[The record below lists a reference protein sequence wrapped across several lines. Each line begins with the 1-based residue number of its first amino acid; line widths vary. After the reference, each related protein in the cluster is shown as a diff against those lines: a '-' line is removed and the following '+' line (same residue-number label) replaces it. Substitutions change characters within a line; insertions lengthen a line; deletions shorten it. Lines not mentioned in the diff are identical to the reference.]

1 MNEDNVYSI
10 VREIYAT
17 FGKSAPART
26 SDIVSAVARRTADI
40 PDRVSQY
47 IIDRVTDRPTMPA
60 NLSQAMR
67 EAWNAYCLAHPTAR
81 SERNTCRYCYGNGGW
96 VYFKSDSDGRIWQY
110 WSFCPHCQPENESV
124 RKTPR
129 MLMDEGTLVVPSDY
143 PGGVARF
150 RMDHLI
156 DEPAPVNEYAQRSIE
171 AIRARFAGNRIQPGY
186 CE

>member
-1 MNEDNVYSI
+1 MNEENVYNL

-17 FGKSAPART
+17 FGKTAPARG
-26 SDIVSAVARRTADI
+26 SDIVSAIARRTADI

-47 IIDRVTDRPTMPA
+47 ILDRISDQRAMPA
-60 NLSQAMR
+60 NLSQAFR
-67 EAWNAYCLAHPTAR
+67 EAWNSYCLAHPSAQAEKP
-81 SERNTCRYCYGNGGW
+81 SCPYCYGNGGW
-96 VYFKSDSDGRIWQY
+96 VYFKVREGKTWQY

-129 MLMDEGTLVVPSDY
+129 QLQEEGALVVPSTY

-156 DEPAPVNEYAQRSIE
+156 DEPAPENVYVRKSIE
-171 AIRARFAGNRIQPGY
+171 SLRAMLAGNRVQQGY
-186 CE
+186 AE